1 MKNVPIK
8 VQITIWYLLLMTIMA
23 GLILS
28 FLILIS
34 GSVSSQTAM
43 EQLSQTVRSNLRQVD
58 LVDGALQLGEE
69 FRFYEDGVYC
79 LIYSQSEAL
88 LAGQVPVAFQ
98 TEEPFQNGLTRL
110 VQVSGD
116 QYYVL
121 DFWLPL
127 EWEEG
132 VWIRGILEASQYPRA
147 LTNLLYIALVAMPIF
162 ILMTAVGGYW
172 IARRAFR
179 PLEQITT
186 TAAAISQASDLTAR
200 VEIPPGKNEF
210 GRLAQTF
217 NQMIERLERSFE
229 AETQFTADASHELRT
244 PVSVIK
250 SACEYAEKYEDS
262 PEEHLSTIAMIHRQ
276 ADKMSLL
283 ISRLLD
289 ITRLDLGSQKLKRE
303 SVDFSEMIALI
314 CEEQDSGGRDISLSA
329 DISPGVIVDG
339 DPFLLSRAA
348 VNLLEN
354 ARKYG
359 REGGHIRVRLA
370 QDGAEAVLTVE
381 DDGIGIAPENLE
393 KIWQRFY
400 QADPSRGEQSG
411 LGLGLSMVR
420 QIAELHGGSAEAESE
435 LGKGSRFTVRLPG
448 PADRRPS

>member
-1 MKNVPIK
+1 MKIEDLKTIVVIGAGVMGQQIAMNTAIK
-8 VQITIWYLLLMTIMA
+8 GRSSGYQVILCDSFPAAVEKAKAWADQYLAGRIAKGRLTQEQVDEVKANLTITEDVDGSA
-23 GLILS
+23 AKADLIIEAIIEKLEVKRELFGRISKLCKPDTVLS
-28 FLILIS
+28 TNSSNI
-34 GSVSSQTAM
+34 VSSK
-43 EQLSQTVRSNLRQVD
+43 
-58 LVDGALQLGEE
+58 
-69 FRFYEDGVYC
+69 
-79 LIYSQSEAL
+79 
-88 LAGQVPVAFQ
+88 LADI
-98 TEEPFQNGLTRL
+98 TEHPERL
-110 VQVSGD
+110 MNIH
-116 QYYVL
+116 Y
-121 DFWLPL
+121 FNP
-127 EWEEG
+127 
-132 VWIRGILEASQYPRA
+132 
-147 LTNLLYIALVAMPIF
+147 ALVME
-162 ILMTAVGGYW
+162 L
-172 IARRAFR
+172 
-179 PLEQITT
+179 
-186 TAAAISQASDLTAR
+186 
-200 VEIPPGKNEF
+200 VELVRGPHTGDEA
-210 GRLAQTF
+210 GRLAGSF
-217 NQMIERLERSFE
+217 DRMFERLEQSFE
-229 AETQFTADASHELRT
+229 AEKQFTSDASHELRT
-244 PVSVIK
+244 PTAVIL
-250 SACEYAEKYEDS
+250 SQCSFAEKYGETREDYQEAIS
-262 PEEHLSTIAMIHRQ
+262 VIHRQ

-359 REGGHIRVRLA
+359 REGGRIRVRLA

-435 LGKGSRFTVRLPG
+435 LGKGSRFTVRIPRL
-448 PADRRPS
+448 ADRRPS